1 MPQEHPSTGR
11 PAAGGARPCIAVL
24 GGTGALGSG
33 LAKQWAR
40 RGYPIIIGSRSREKA
55 LKAAEPLRAQL
66 PGAHIE
72 ADELGPA
79 AQRADIVA
87 LTVPYEAHHDT
98 LQAIRGVLDGKIL
111 IDATV
116 PLRPPKVGTVQLPAA
131 GSAAVE
137 AQQLLG
143 PQVKVVSA
151 FQNVAAAK
159 LAADEIPQC
168 DILVCGD
175 DAAARD
181 TVIGLVE
188 VIGLKG
194 WPAGPLANS
203 AASEA
208 LTSVLIQINRKFGV
222 KGAGLRIVLGS

>member
-1 MPQEHPSTGR
+1 MAQNHRSTENPQGSGAKPS
-11 PAAGGARPCIAVL
+11 IAIL

-40 RGYPIIIGSRSREKA
+40 RGYPIIIASRSRDKA
-55 LKAAEPLRAQL
+55 VKAAEPLRVQL
-66 PGAHIE
+66 PAAHIE
-72 ADELGPA
+72 ADELAPA
-79 AQRADIVA
+79 AQRAQIVA
-87 LTVPYEAHHDT
+87 LTVPYEAHHGT
-98 LQAIRGVLDGKIL
+98 LMAVRGALDGKIL

-116 PLRPPKVGTVQLPAA
+116 PLKPPKVGTVQLPAA
-131 GSAAVE
+131 GCAAVE

-151 FQNVAAAK
+151 FQNIAAEK
-159 LAADEIPQC
+159 LAADELPEC
-168 DILVCGD
+168 DVLVCGD
-175 DAAARD
+175 DVAARD
-181 TVIGLVE
+181 TVIGLIE
-188 VIGLKG
+188 AIGLKG

-222 KGAGLRIVLGS
+222 KGAGLRIVLGK